1 MGVDEGHADN
11 HDILRVRYVYHQD
24 TKSNFL
30 QQGTLTRNVT
40 ERERRMGGGGG
51 EGTQGYAECK
61 RGNLEGS
68 H

>member
-40 ERERRMGGGGG
+40 ERERRMGRGGGG
-51 EGTQGYAECK
+51 ALRDMLSVGGVT
-61 RGNLEGS
+61 
-68 H
+68 